1 MICDAV
7 AMAVA
12 LDADVVQKS
21 VECFVDVE
29 LQGTYGRGQTVID
42 WEGQMKGRREKNVRV
57 VERIEMERMHEML
70 LGIVRTAKA
79 LRSEE
84 K

>member
-12 LDADVVQKS
+12 LYPSVVTKS

-42 WEGQMKGRREKNVRV
+42 WEGQMRGKEGKEANVRV
-57 VERIEMERMHEML
+57 VESIDMARMHEML
-70 LGIVRTAKA
+70 LGIAKTAGG
-79 LRSEE
+79 
-84 K
+84 

>member
-1 MICDAV
+1 
-7 AMAVA
+7 MAVA
-12 LDADVVQKS
+12 LDPSVITKS

-42 WEGQMKGRREKNVRV
+42 WEGQMRGKEGREVNVRV
-57 VERIEMERMHEML
+57 VETIEMERMHAML
-70 LGIVRTAKA
+70 LGIVKTARA
-79 LRSEE
+79 LKTEA